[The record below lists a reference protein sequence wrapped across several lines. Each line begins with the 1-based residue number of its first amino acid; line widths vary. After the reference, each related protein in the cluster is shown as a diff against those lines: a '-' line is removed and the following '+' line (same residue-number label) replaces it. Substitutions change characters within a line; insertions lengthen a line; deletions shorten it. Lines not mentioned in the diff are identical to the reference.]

1 MTTDYNNFSKTFS
14 SSRKNM
20 KWEEL
25 ECFFSQLGEWN
36 ILDIWC
42 GSGRLL
48 EQYNLYFQKLPE
60 KYLWVDMSEWLII
73 EAQKSFQNH
82 NFTLWNM
89 LDIQEIVWEKKYKN
103 IFLIASFH
111 HLESLEEREEMM
123 KIFSYICEE
132 WWTIYMTNWA
142 LESPL
147 NLEKYKKSKILES
160 ENKFGS
166 SDFSIKIWK
175 FQRFYHSFNISELEY
190 LAKNSG
196 FNIIE
201 NRLFDNGR
209 NIITILQK

>member
-1 MTTDYNNFSKTFS
+1 MTTDYNNFAKTFS

-25 ECFFSQLGEWN
+25 EYFFSQLGEWN

-48 EQYNLYFQKLPE
+48 EQYNLYFKKILE
-60 KYLWVDMSEWLII
+60 KYLWVDMSQWLID
-73 EAQKSFQNH
+73 EAKKTFPNQEFW
-82 NFTLWNM
+82 TWNM
-89 LDIQEIVWEKKYKN
+89 LNIQEIVWEKKYKN
-103 IFLIASFH
+103 IFLVASFH
-111 HLESLEEREEMM
+111 HLESLEQREDMM
-123 KIFSYICEE
+123 MQLYKICEE

-160 ENKFGS
+160 ENDFWS

-175 FQRFYHSFNISELEY
+175 FQRFYHSFNILELEY

-209 NIITILQK
+209 NITTILQK